1 MYLLCFLVIIDHR
14 PSLLLY
20 LPVDLLLKADYVFIS
35 INTKKVSL
43 QNYE

>member
-1 MYLLCFLVIIDHR
+1 MYLSYFLVIIDQR

-20 LPVDLLLKADYVFIS
+20 RTVDLLLKADYVFIS
-35 INTKKVSL
+35 INTKTVSL